1 MENRVVIRSGRRIL
15 FVYPDEIDWVEAD
28 GNLVKIHSGAETHL
42 LRIPLSVLEQ
52 KLDPERFMR
61 IHRSTIVN
69 INRIREVQ
77 HWLRGRYRVLMRD
90 GTALIVSQ
98 AYREKIDS
106 LTNDPFVVK
115 ILSANHAE

>member
-1 MENRVVIRSGRRIL
+1 MENRVVIRTGRRIL
-15 FVYPDEIDWVEAD
+15 FVYPDEIDWVEAN
-28 GNLVKIHSGAETHL
+28 GNLVKIHSGPETHL
-42 LRIPLSVLEQ
+42 LRIPLRVLEE
-52 KLDPERFMR
+52 KLDPELFMR

-69 INRIREVQ
+69 VNRIREVQ

-98 AYREKIDS
+98 AYRDKIDS
-106 LTNDPFVVK
+106 LMNEPFVVK

>member
-1 MENRVVIRSGRRIL
+1 MENRVVIRTGRRIL
-15 FVYPDEIDWVEAD
+15 FIYPDEIDWLEAD
-28 GNLVKIHSGAETHL
+28 GNFVRIHSGAETHL
-42 LRIPLSVLEQ
+42 LRIPLSLLEQ
-52 KLDPERFMR
+52 KLDSEFMR

-77 HWLRGRYRVLMRD
+77 HWFRGRYRVLMRD

-106 LTNDPFVVK
+106 LMQQPFVVK
-115 ILSANHAE
+115 ILSANPAE